1 MAKTLVL
8 GASGQIGSKIIKEL
22 DKNSKGLDV
31 VFATHDEKVAEK
43 WRSEGRNGI
52 AFDLNNPTD
61 FPDVLEGVERVFLLT
76 TYTSDMLFQAKM
88 FVDAAKEAGVK
99 HIIHLGV
106 FTSRKDPVPH
116 FVWHDLIESY
126 IASSGISWTNI
137 HANVITE
144 SILVRN
150 PPITE
155 TGSFESL
162 CGDAPQGFAFTDDI
176 AAVAATVLRE
186 GPSKHDGKDYYIST
200 DVLRAS
206 ELASI
211 LSEAA
216 GKEIKCNYIDKEEQ
230 IARFDQITSPPVRTY
245 MESATII
252 MELTKEGKF
261 AGQNVLR
268 DDVLTVVGRPGT
280 TMKEWADNYFKS
292 AK

>member
-1 MAKTLVL
+1 MTKVLVL
-8 GASGQIGSKIIKEL
+8 GASGQIGSKLVKEL
-22 DKNSKGLDV
+22 DKNSEGLNV
-31 VFATHDEKVAEK
+31 VLATHEEKTAAK
-43 WRSEGRNGI
+43 WKSEGRNSV
-52 AFDLNNPTD
+52 AFDLNNPVV

-99 HIIHLGV
+99 HIVHLGV

-137 HANVITE
+137 HPNVITE
-144 SILVRN
+144 STLVTV

-155 TGSFESL
+155 TGSFIMF
-162 CGDAPQGFAFTDDI
+162 CGDAPQGWACTDDI
-176 AAVAATVLRE
+176 AAVAAAVLRE

-200 DVLRAS
+200 DVLRGS

-211 LSEAA
+211 LSEAT
-216 GKEIKCNYIDKEEQ
+216 GREIKCNYIDKEEQ
-230 IARFDQITSPPVRTY
+230 VAIFDQFTSAPVRTY
-245 MESATII
+245 MNSATII

-261 AGQNVLR
+261 AGQDVIR
-268 DDVLTVVGRPGT
+268 DDVMSVVGRPGT
-280 TMKEWADNYFKS
+280 TMKEWAENYFNSVK
-292 AK
+292 

>member
-1 MAKTLVL
+1 MTKVLVL
-8 GASGQIGSKIIKEL
+8 GASGQIGSKLVKEL
-22 DKNSKGLDV
+22 DKNSEGLNV
-31 VFATHDEKVAEK
+31 VLATHEEKIAAK
-43 WRSEGRNGI
+43 WRSEGRNGV
-52 AFDLNNPTD
+52 AFDLNNPAE

-88 FVDAAKEAGVK
+88 FTDAAKEAGVK
-99 HIIHLGV
+99 HIVHLGV

-126 IASSGISWTNI
+126 ISSSGISWTNI

-162 CGDAPQGFAFTDDI
+162 CDDAPQGFACTDDI
-176 AAVAATVLRE
+176 AAVAAVVLRE

-200 DVLRAS
+200 DVLRGS
-206 ELASI
+206 ELESL
-211 LSEAA
+211 LSEVT
-216 GKEIKCNYIDKEEQ
+216 GKEIKCKYVGKEEQ
-230 IARFDQITSPPVRTY
+230 VARFDQISSPPVRTY

-252 MELTKEGKF
+252 MELTKAGEF

-268 DDVLTVVGRPGT
+268 DDVMTVVGRPGT
-280 TMKEWADNYFKS
+280 TMKEWAKKNLNSVK
-292 AK
+292 

>member
-1 MAKTLVL
+1 MAKVLVL
-8 GASGQIGSKIIKEL
+8 GASGRIGSKIVKEL
-22 DKNSKGLDV
+22 DKNSEGLDV
-31 VFATHDEKVAEK
+31 VLATHEEEIAAK
-43 WRSEGRNGI
+43 WRSEGRN
-52 AFDLNNPTD
+52 AETFDLNNPAE
-61 FPDVLEGVERVFLLT
+61 FPDVLEGVERLFLLT

-88 FVDAAKEAGVK
+88 MVDAAKEAGVK
-99 HIIHLGV
+99 HIVHLGV

-137 HANVITE
+137 HPNVITE
-144 SILVRN
+144 SILVTN

-155 TGSFESL
+155 TESFTIM
-162 CGDAPQGFAFTDDI
+162 CDDAPQGFACTDDI

-200 DVLRAS
+200 DVLRGS

-211 LSEAA
+211 LSEVA
-216 GKEIKCNYIDKEEQ
+216 GREIKCNYINKEEQ
-230 IARFDQITSPPVRTY
+230 VANFDQITSAPVRTY

-268 DDVLTVVGRPGT
+268 DDVMTVVGRPGT
-280 TMKEWADNYFKS
+280 TMKEWANNYFKT